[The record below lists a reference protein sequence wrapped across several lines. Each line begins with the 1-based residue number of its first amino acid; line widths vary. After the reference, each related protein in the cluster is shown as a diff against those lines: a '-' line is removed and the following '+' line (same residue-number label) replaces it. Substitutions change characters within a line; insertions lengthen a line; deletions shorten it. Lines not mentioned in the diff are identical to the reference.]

1 MTDLR
6 AVVVDDS
13 QFMRTVISDILED
26 SGIDVVAK
34 ASDGEKG
41 VESVTSEKPDVV
53 TMDVQ
58 MPRMGG
64 IEAVEKIMEEEPTPV
79 LMLSAYTEEGADATF
94 EALDKGAVDFLQK
107 PGGEVSMD
115 IQDLRDSLVE
125 KVRTVAEADVGRQT
139 QKTTSRSTSTST
151 STSATASQRRPET
164 REEYVDSPTVV
175 IGASTGGPSVLED
188 VVSHLPVEA
197 EMRLLIVQHM
207 PDEFTR
213 RFAERL
219 DSVTEY
225 SIREAQD
232 GDRIGGG
239 EGLVAKGDYHM
250 EVSGYSGGRLRVRLN
265 QEPKIHGV
273 RPAIDVTM
281 ETASDRISDRLVG
294 VVLTGMGK
302 DGAEGIRS
310 IKEAGGHTIAQDEET
325 SKVFGIPARA
335 IETGCVDDVLPIDE
349 VAQGIRRRITT
360 DR

>member
-26 SGIDVVAK
+26 AGIDVVAK

-41 VESVTSEKPDVV
+41 VEAVTSEKPDVV

-58 MPRMGG
+58 MPRMDG

-139 QKTTSRSTSTST
+139 HTSTTSASTTQRPT
-151 STSATASQRRPET
+151 TAVET
-164 REEYVDSPTVV
+164 EGEYVDNPTVV

-188 VVSHLPVEA
+188 VVSCLPVEA
-197 EMRLLIVQHM
+197 GIRLLIVQHM
-207 PDEFTR
+207 PDEFTG

-225 SIREAQD
+225 SIREAED

-239 EGLVAKGDYHM
+239 EGLVAKGNYHM

-281 ETASDRISDRLVG
+281 ETASERISDRLVG

-310 IKEAGGHTIAQDEET
+310 IKEAGGDTIAQDEET

-335 IETGCVDDVLPIDE
+335 IETGCIDDVLPIDE
-349 VAQGIRRRITT
+349 IPQGIRRRITA